1 MMMFLVRYPIVFMF
15 LFLFVLL
22 ECPVMLMTLILVM
35 KQNFS
40 NKDIDII
47 NFVRLLKI
55 LMAAF

>member
-1 MMMFLVRYPIVFMF
+1 MMMFLVRYPIVLMF